1 MLVEIKGMQKI
12 LQLSKGE
19 PDNFCRPAVD
29 PILGSV
35 AKAYGGRALGVML
48 KAGYDEYKGSRVI
61 GGAPWSPKTRRAASS
76 GACPVWLAMG
86 GLCSAVLPLDDIAP
100 HVMTFLS
107 RRPR

>member
-61 GGAPWSPKTRRAASS
+61 VEAGGHHGRRRRGEQRLLGHARCGWPWGDFAAPSCRW
-76 GACPVWLAMG
+76 
-86 GLCSAVLPLDDIAP
+86 
-100 HVMTFLS
+100 MTS
-107 RRPR
+107 RRTS